1 MGTLYQIPYM
11 GTSQPSG
18 LTLHEFGFRG
28 KIADIGVFGSSN
40 YAVCVGEIRNGNT
53 VYVSYGVLGIAVSR
67 FGDAGSESTAGTNAY
82 STSTPA
88 GTVYYQP
95 NIGPNTLYA
104 ITSTDPFDSVA
115 DIITAFYESSPP
127 EGSFNISYSIQNGSV
142 VGPTWTSPGAGVT
155 AYVTIKPGF
164 SLTQQDIT
172 VTRNGAS
179 IPFTYA
185 NGTLTFTSPS

>member
-11 GTSQPSG
+11 GTTQPSA
-18 LTLHEFGFRG
+18 LTLHEFGFKAKG
-28 KIADIGVFGSSN
+28 ADVGCFGASN
-40 YAVCVGEIRNGNT
+40 YAVCVGQIRNGNT
-53 VYVSYGVLGIAVSR
+53 VYISYGVMYIAYAR
-67 FGDAGSESTAGTNAY
+67 FGSDTSESDLRTNAY
-82 STSTPA
+82 SVTSPA
-88 GTVYYQP
+88 GTIYYNSNIISNWVYYVESP
-95 NIGPNTLYA
+95 
-104 ITSTDPFDSVA
+104 DPFDSVA

-127 EGSFNISYSIQNGSV
+127 EGSLNISYSIQNGSV

-172 VTRNGAS
+172 ITRNGVS